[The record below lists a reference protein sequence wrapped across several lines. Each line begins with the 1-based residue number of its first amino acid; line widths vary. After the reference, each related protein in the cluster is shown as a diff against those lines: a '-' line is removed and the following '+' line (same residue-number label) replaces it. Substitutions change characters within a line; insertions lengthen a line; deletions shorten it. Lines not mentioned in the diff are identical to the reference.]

1 MSSNGKFTV
10 NYKNLKIDFPINN
23 AVNVITGESAS
34 GKTKLMRDLYNA
46 LQMFRINNDNVECSV
61 DINKVDVVNMEF
73 IQSHGLKIEEIYKDG
88 GYILFIDNYDR
99 FDNME
104 LRKFVFRSRN
114 IFFAVS
120 RKVLPN
126 CAAPRALNALV
137 YEDGTYR
144 LVNYISD
151 RARFMRLIGY
161 ND

>member
-1 MSSNGKFTV
+1 MSSNGRFTV

-23 AVNVITGESAS
+23 AVNVITGEAAS

-46 LQMFRINNDNVECSV
+46 LQMFRVNNDNVECSV
-61 DINKVDVVNMEF
+61 DISKVDVVNMEF
-73 IQSHGLKIEEIYKDG
+73 IQSHGLKIEKIYKDG

-120 RKVLPN
+120 RKVLPS
-126 CAAPRALNALV
+126 CVAPRALNALV

-144 LVNYISD
+144 IVNYISD

>member
-46 LQMFRINNDNVECSV
+46 LQMFRVNNDSVECSV
-61 DINKVDVVNMEF
+61 DISKVDVVNMES

>member
-1 MSSNGKFTV
+1 MSSNGRFTV

-46 LQMFRINNDNVECSV
+46 LQMFRIN
-61 DINKVDVVNMEF
+61 
-73 IQSHGLKIEEIYKDG
+73 KDG

>member
-1 MSSNGKFTV
+1 MSSNGRFTV

-23 AVNVITGESAS
+23 VVNVITGEAAS

-46 LQMFRINNDNVECSV
+46 LQMFRVNNDNVECSV
-61 DINKVDVVNMEF
+61 DISKVDVVDMEF

-126 CAAPRALNALV
+126 CVDLRALNALV

-151 RARFMRLIGY
+151 RPRFMRLIGY

>member
-1 MSSNGKFTV
+1 MSSNGRFTV

-46 LQMFRINNDNVECSV
+46 LQMFRVNNDSVECSV
-61 DINKVDVVNMEF
+61 DISKVDVVNMES